1 LLEMTEVSIF
11 YGKAMAVDRAC
22 LKVAQGELVTVLGPN
37 GAGKTSLMKGLAGT
51 VVCQGSIR
59 LNNAE
64 ITGVAA
70 HRRTGLG
77 IGHCPEGRRLFPEL
91 SVLTN
96 LKLGAFIRRDRDGIE
111 EDLQKLYTLFPVLK
125 ERAEQ
130 QASTLSG
137 GEQQMVA
144 IGRALMCRPSLLIL
158 DEPSVGIA
166 QRLKRAIFQAIRQIC
181 DEGTSILLVEQD
193 VRTALAICDRAY
205 VLESGRI
212 VQEGTRHELAH
223 DTHIRRAYLGM

>member
-37 GAGKTSLMKGLAGT
+37 GAGKTSLMKG
-51 VVCQGSIR
+51 
-59 LNNAE
+59 NNAE